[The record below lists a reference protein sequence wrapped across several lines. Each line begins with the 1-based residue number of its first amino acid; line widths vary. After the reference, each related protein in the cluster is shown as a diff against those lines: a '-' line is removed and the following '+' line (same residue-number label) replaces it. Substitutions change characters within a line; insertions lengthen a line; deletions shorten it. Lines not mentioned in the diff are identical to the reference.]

1 MHPFRSCSAWRHGA
15 QAAAPAQRRQWQRVG
30 AAERE
35 SATPESLTA
44 VQELDALIDAL
55 LAKKGAQELAQA
67 VAGVRSDIED
77 WVLSFA
83 LSANSRRA
91 IV

>member
-1 MHPFRSCSAWRHGA
+1 M
-15 QAAAPAQRRQWQRVG
+15 
-30 AAERE
+30 
-35 SATPESLTA
+35 
-44 VQELDALIDAL
+44 QELDALIDAL